1 MDARAF
7 SEKVESNSPSAGWR
21 RPFWRAR
28 AELWAAWARVNLI
41 GKRSKVWG
49 ELGLDQIRAIASGKG
64 TANDDLIREIKGF
77 SMLHVE
83 TLRILWELS
92 ARSSE
97 PIIEVGSYMGGATV
111 TMALACKS
119 GPARVITVEAGGSH
133 LSHPT
138 LPSADIL
145 ADLRRNIV
153 RYGVQDKVSI
163 VEGYSHAPETL
174 AAVSKLLD
182 GQKARVVV
190 MDSDGQLARDFPL
203 YTPFIA
209 DDAYI
214 IFDDYEGEAVEKSA
228 LVRPF
233 IEQGIR
239 NGHLSDLGV
248 YLWGTWVGRYRQTP
262 KVAVR

>member
-1 MDARAF
+1 MGARAF
-7 SEKVESNSPSAGWR
+7 SEKVESNNPSRGWL

-28 AELWAAWARVNLI
+28 TELSAAWARVNLI
-41 GKRSKVWG
+41 GKHSQASEEIGR
-49 ELGLDQIRAIASGKG
+49 DQVRAIASGKG
-64 TANDDLIREIKGF
+64 SANDDLIHEITEF

-92 ARSSE
+92 ARSSG
-97 PIIEVGSYMGGATV
+97 PIIEIGSYMGGATV
-111 TMALACKS
+111 TMGLACKS
-119 GPARVITVEAGGSH
+119 GPARVITVEPGGSH

-153 RYGVQDKVSI
+153 RYRVDDKVSI
-163 VEGYSHAPETL
+163 VEGYSHAPETI

-182 GQKARVVV
+182 GQKASVLV

-209 DDAYI
+209 DGAYV

-233 IEQGIR
+233 VEQGIR

-248 YLWGTWVGRYRQTP
+248 YLWGTWVGRYRQTA
-262 KVAVR
+262 KLAAR